1 MNLHSIVSG
10 AISTVNPFISV
21 TMKLFTGE
29 VTDRFGHPQQ
39 SYDDQMVTGQLQPLS
54 WKDLQQL
61 DGLNITGVQKKFYV
75 NGFYS
80 ATSRIT
86 QNGGDLMIIEGRT
99 WLIKTVLEQW
109 PDWCSVALQEQT
121 DT

>member
-1 MNLHSIVSG
+1 MNLHQIVSG
-10 AISTVNPFISV
+10 AIGTVNPFIDV
-21 TMKLFTGE
+21 TVRLYTGST
-29 VTDRFGHPQQ
+29 TDRFGKPVQ
-39 SYDDQMVTGQLQPLS
+39 SYNDEQISGQLQPLS

-75 NGFYS
+75 NGFFS

-86 QNGGDLMIIEGRT
+86 QNGGDLLIIDDRT
-99 WLIKTVLEQW
+99 WLIKTVLEWW
-109 PDWCSVALQEQT
+109 PDWCSIAIQEQT

>member
-1 MNLHSIVSG
+1 MNLHQMVSG
-10 AISTVNPFISV
+10 AIGTVNPFIDATV
-21 TMKLFTGE
+21 KVCADTT
-29 VTDRFGHPQQ
+29 TDRFGHPIP
-39 SYDDQMVTGQLQPLS
+39 SYDELPVKGQLQPVS

-86 QNGGDLMIIEGRT
+86 QSGGDLLIIDGKT
-99 WLIKTVLEQW
+99 WLIKSVLEWW
-109 PDWCSVALQEQT
+109 PDWCSLAIQEQT

>member
-1 MNLHSIVSG
+1 MNLHQIVSG
-10 AISTVNPFISV
+10 AIGTVNPFINA
-21 TMKLFTGE
+21 TIKLFSGE
-29 VTDRFGHPQQ
+29 STDRFGHPVP
-39 SYDDQMVTGQLQPLS
+39 SYTEEQVTGQLQPLG

-86 QNGGDLMIIEGRT
+86 QNGGDLLIIDGRT
-99 WLIKTVLEQW
+99 WLIKTVLEWW
-109 PDWCSVALQEQT
+109 PDWCSVAIQEQT

>member
-1 MNLHSIVSG
+1 MNLHNIVSG
-10 AISTVNPFISV
+10 AIGTINPFIDAQI
-21 TMKLFTGE
+21 KLFSSE
-29 VTDRFGHPQQ
+29 STDRFGKPIP
-39 SYDDQMVTGQLQPLS
+39 SYELTTLSGQLQPLS

-86 QNGGDLMIIEGRT
+86 QNGGDLLIIDGRT
-99 WLIKTVLEQW
+99 WLIKTVLEWW
-109 PDWCSVALQEQT
+109 PDWCSLALQEQT